1 MSDFQ
6 VIGGIKKLNHN
17 NYNTWSTCMM
27 SYMQGQDLWE
37 VVSENETTQPEVEDT
52 NGTLRKWKIKAGKA
66 MFALKTTVEDDVL
79 EHIRDAKT
87 PKEAWDTF
95 AKLFSKKN
103 DTRLQLLENELL
115 SIAQRH
121 MTIAQYFHKVKSL
134 CREISELDPQAP
146 IQETRMKRIII
157 HGLRSEYR
165 GFIAAVQG
173 WQNQPSLV
181 EFENLL
187 AGQEALAKQM
197 GGVSLKSEEEALYA
211 NKGSGNSKQYG
222 NSGFKKNQGNGKIHQ
237 GEGSSRAGGGWKNQ
251 GNEKKFEGKCY
262 NCKKKGHMAKFYR
275 WKKKLVESNAAT
287 SKIEEE
293 WDVEAFFAT
302 EEEELAL
309 TVTISD
315 QIDYEKDWIVDSGCS
330 NHLTSNKEKMQN
342 LTEYKGN
349 RVVVTANNSKLQIA
363 HIGNTMVS
371 T

>member
-1 MSDFQ
+1 
-6 VIGGIKKLNHN
+6 
-17 NYNTWSTCMM
+17 
-27 SYMQGQDLWE
+27 
-37 VVSENETTQPEVEDT
+37 
-52 NGTLRKWKIKAGKA
+52 
-66 MFALKTTVEDDVL
+66 
-79 EHIRDAKT
+79 
-87 PKEAWDTF
+87 
-95 AKLFSKKN
+95 
-103 DTRLQLLENELL
+103 
-115 SIAQRH
+115 
-121 MTIAQYFHKVKSL
+121 
-134 CREISELDPQAP
+134 
-146 IQETRMKRIII
+146 MKRIII

-222 NSGFKKNQGNGKIHQ
+222 NSGFKKNQGNGKNHQ

-251 GNEKKFEGKCY
+251 GNECFFEGKCY

-330 NHLTSNKEKMQN
+330 NHMPGDKEKLQN

-349 RVVVTANNSKLQIA
+349 RVVVTANNSKLPIA